1 MMSEE
6 GLRLMIYDRTC
17 GYLTATWVAG
27 AWLYAGLRRLDAWQG
42 ASTWEEALE
51 WLATHEPSR
60 PIAEIQYWGHGNWGA
75 LLMDRVRLDVTAFE
89 PQHPMYLRLARI
101 RERMLPN
108 ARSLL
113 WFRTCETFGTEVGHR
128 FARACA
134 DFFDATVAGHT
145 YVIAWAQSGL
155 HTLRPGETPAWPI
168 DEGLGPNPK
177 RARWSGFFAPNTI
190 SCLHGSIPPE
200 Y

>member
-1 MMSEE
+1 MSG

-17 GYLTATWVAG
+17 GYLTTTWVLG
-27 AWLYAGLRRLDAWQG
+27 AWLYRRLGRLDAHFG

-51 WLATHEPSR
+51 WLASYEPEQ

-75 LLMDRVRLDVTAFE
+75 LLMDRVRLDVDAFT
-89 PQHPMYLRLARI
+89 PDHPLHFRLARI
-101 RERMLPN
+101 RDRLLP
-108 ARSLL
+108 ASRSLV

-128 FARACA
+128 FARTCA
-134 DFFDATVAGHT
+134 DFFGAKVAGHT

-155 HTLRPGETPAWPI
+155 HTLRPGESPEWSI
-168 DEGLGPNPK
+168 DEGLGPDPK
-177 RARWSGFFAPNTI
+177 RARWSGFFSPNTI
-190 SCLHGSIPPE
+190 SCLHGTIPDE